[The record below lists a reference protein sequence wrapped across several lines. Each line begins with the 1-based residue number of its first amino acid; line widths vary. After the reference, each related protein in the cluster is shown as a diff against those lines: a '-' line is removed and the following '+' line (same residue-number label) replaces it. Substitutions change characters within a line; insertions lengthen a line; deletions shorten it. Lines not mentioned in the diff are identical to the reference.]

1 MRCIHPLHQFLHALA
16 SLLLGELRRIV
27 VSTVSAAIPW
37 QRYELLGCQLLF
49 GVGLYA
55 DRCQY
60 AHPFPVVA
68 VLLIYHAVPG
78 PGDMLELVEVA
89 SAELLKAHAYAA
101 HGQAQQ
107 LIYAYSLF
115 FAHHRPRVLRP
126 VGLWP
131 DSTAPYRRE

>member
-115 FAHHRPRVLRP
+115 FCSSSPSGSSPCGAM
-126 VGLWP
+126 
-131 DSTAPYRRE
+131 A